1 MASSQGH
8 MTVIVALVEEGGANI
23 NQQTTDTEDTPLM
36 LSVSR
41 TLCIQDIYMVY
52 WSIHRFVEVT
62 MKQLIIY

>member
-1 MASSQGH
+1 MASSHGH

-41 TLCIQDIYMVY
+41 TSIL
-52 WSIHRFVEVT
+52 WSGHTSLVHS
-62 MKQLIIY
+62 